1 MTRARFH
8 VVTEGLPELRAL
20 AEGADHLDVKTVEG
34 DLSLV
39 EFLKGMLVWRPWWL
53 RALYMVRGG
62 FVRLLGM
69 RQEGNP
75 ASGRVPVEEIPLVPG
90 ARASFFTVV
99 EADPD
104 RYVAAVVAESHLTAH
119 LVVVAEP
126 GRFHVATVVHYNRWT
141 GPVYFTVIRPFH
153 HLVVRA
159 MARAGVRGGRPSR
172 YGRR

>member
-1 MTRARFH
+1 M
-8 VVTEGLPELRAL
+8 TEGLPGPRAL

-34 DLSLV
+34 RASLE
-39 EFLKGMLVWRPWWL
+39 EFLRGMLAWRPGWL
-53 RALYMVRGG
+53 RFLYWVRGG

-75 ASGRVPVEEIPLVPG
+75 AAGRAPMEEIPLVPG

-104 RYVAAVVAESHLTAH
+104 RYVVAGVTESHLTAH

-126 GRFHVATVVHYNRWT
+126 GRFHVATVVHHHRWT
-141 GPVYFTVIRPFH
+141 GPVYFAVIRPFH

-159 MARAGVRGGRPSR
+159 MARAGVRGGRPS
-172 YGRR
+172 

>member
-1 MTRARFH
+1 MSRARFH
-8 VVTEGLPELRAL
+8 TVTEGLPGLRAL
-20 AEGADHLDVKTVEG
+20 AAGADHLDVKTVEG
-34 DLSLV
+34 TLSLG
-39 EFLKGMLVWRPWWL
+39 EFLGGMLAWQPGWL
-53 RALYMVRGG
+53 RFLYRVRGG

-69 RQEGNP
+69 RQDGNP
-75 ASGRVPVEEIPLVPG
+75 AARREPVEEIPLVPG

-104 RYVAAVVAESHLTAH
+104 RYVAVVVAESHLTAH

-126 GRFHVATVVHYNRWT
+126 GRFHVATVVHYHRWT

-159 MARAGVRGGRPSR
+159 MARASVRGGRPS
-172 YGRR
+172 